1 MALFRREFDE
11 DKIYKVLPE
20 GLSLQREFPVFRIKL
35 LQTAPIGILAIFVLV
50 GYLLF
55 QYRFAFI
62 NPPLSL
68 EFPAEKSVVSS
79 SAVNVSGVTDPNA
92 TVYVQNEAV
101 FLNPDGSFAKKIDVF
116 PGEVIIE
123 IRAVNRFGKETK
135 IERHIQVKPE

>member
-1 MALFRREFDE
+1 M
-11 DKIYKVLPE
+11 KIKKVNQIQGGFFQKNFKF
-20 GLSLQREFPVFRIKL
+20 GLKYIKENRNFIYIV
-35 LQTAPIGILAIFVLV
+35 TGIFFFFVLV

-135 IERHIQVKPE
+135 IERHIQVKP